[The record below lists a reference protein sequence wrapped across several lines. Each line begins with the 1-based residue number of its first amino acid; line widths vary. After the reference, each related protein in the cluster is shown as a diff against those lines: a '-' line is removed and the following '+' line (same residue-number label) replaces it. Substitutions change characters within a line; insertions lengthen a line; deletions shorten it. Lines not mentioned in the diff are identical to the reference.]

1 MYIVSVNMYLY
12 ICKGKYFWPIES
24 KSKTTKSKD
33 LKIPKGSEG
42 SAESLVLGEWEMWG
56 KLTEFPYFTITLPD
70 ITLYAEARCT

>member
-42 SAESLVLGEWEMWG
+42 SAESLVLGE
-56 KLTEFPYFTITLPD
+56 
-70 ITLYAEARCT
+70 